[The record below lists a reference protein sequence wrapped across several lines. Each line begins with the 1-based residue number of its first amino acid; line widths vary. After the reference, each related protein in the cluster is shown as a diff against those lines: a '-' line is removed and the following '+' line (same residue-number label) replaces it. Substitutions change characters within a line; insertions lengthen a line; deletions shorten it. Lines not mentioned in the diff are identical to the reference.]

1 MITHPCSRKETLKS
15 GISRI
20 NIPQQKP
27 VSWVLWWVFACVR
40 VCARACSISLL
51 SSWPPYAE
59 LGAQAGSICQ
69 VNAQPRPQPQQL
81 APTSLIILGRIVQEH
96 TAAHSR
102 RTPTYVVTGCH
113 SWERR
118 GVSHNG
124 KVIRAWEDIQKFITP
139 ELVWDECWLHEFIF
153 LDIQQNNLGRFP
165 SAVRWSGARTGE
177 KATEVQ
183 E

>member
-1 MITHPCSRKETLKS
+1 MGVC
-15 GISRI
+15 
-20 NIPQQKP
+20 
-27 VSWVLWWVFACVR
+27 VSM
-40 VCARACSISLL
+40 CSIRQL

-81 APTSLIILGRIVQEH
+81 APTSLIIRGGIVQEH

-102 RTPTYVVTGCH
+102 RTPTHVVTGCG

-124 KVIRAWEDIQKFITP
+124 KVIGAWEDISEIHHAWTAMRWMLAAWIHFSWYSAEQ
-139 ELVWDECWLHEFIF
+139 
-153 LDIQQNNLGRFP
+153 LGKVSISGEVKWGEDRREGHWSSGDFDRVNDSYEYVM
-165 SAVRWSGARTGE
+165 SAVTTLAFLL
-177 KATEVQ
+177 AL
-183 E
+183 